1 MKSIKTRLIVY
12 FSVLILLISISTGF
26 LTLRN
31 ASKLI
36 VEEAEVAIQS
46 LVSEGASLTESR
58 FESEFRYLEGLTNI
72 AVLSN
77 PDEEMS
83 SKMAIL
89 LEKAEESDYIR
100 LGVVDLKGN
109 LYLSDSYGI
118 NNEIVN
124 VKEREYYQNS
134 LQGKRQIM
142 PPTISVNSDDNGEM
156 IIVKSIPMY
165 FNNEITGVLVAVG
178 EANFLNNIVDEM
190 SYGEQGYA
198 YIIDEN
204 GTVLAHP
211 NREMVTGQFNP
222 LEEVKVDESFQEVAH
237 VFSRI
242 LDEKRG
248 IDDYHYN
255 GEHLYAAFAPI
266 EGTNWSLVITAV
278 EDEVLGAIPRL
289 QWAIMVVSVIIFI
302 ISIVI
307 TFFIGSSITSPI
319 IKIIKHSQHV
329 ADLDLTKDVPE
340 NLSKRRDE
348 VGKLSVALQSV
359 TDNLRTVIVDI
370 TKSAENVS
378 ASSEQLTATSQQSAS
393 SVEEVAQTIAE
404 IASGASSQAL
414 STEEG
419 SEKAFLLGD
428 TVAKDQIYLK
438 ELNEASEKVFV
449 HVGEG
454 LVEIDNLMNI
464 SAESS
469 QATKEVETGILK
481 TNDSAKKIG
490 EASSVIAA
498 IAEQTNLLALNAAIE
513 AARAGEAGKGF
524 SVVADEIR
532 KLAEQS
538 SNSTKIIDEVVK
550 ELQLNSNDAVKVME
564 NVSVILKEQEVSVK
578 ETKQKYVTISDAMK
592 EAENAVQKL
601 NRSSQE
607 IDKMK
612 DDIIGTLQS
621 LSAIAEENSA
631 STEEVSATMEEQTA
645 SIEDISRASE
655 ELSNLAQSLQEIIAK
670 FKV

>member
-36 VEEAEVAIQS
+36 VEEAEEALQS

-58 FESEFRYLEGLTNI
+58 FEGEFRYLEGLTNLT
-72 AVLSN
+72 VLSN
-77 PDEEMS
+77 PEEELS

-100 LGVVDLKGN
+100 LGVADLNGN

-134 LQGKRQIM
+134 LQGQRQIM
-142 PPTISVNSDDNGEM
+142 PPAISVNRDDNGDM
-156 IIVKSIPMY
+156 IIVKSVPMY

-198 YIIDEN
+198 YIINEN
-204 GTVLAHP
+204 GTILAHP

-222 LEEVKVDESFQEVAH
+222 LEEVGVDESLQEVAH

-248 IDDYHYN
+248 IDDYRYN
-255 GEHLYAAFAPI
+255 GEHLYVAFAPI

-289 QWAIMVVSVIIFI
+289 QWAIIFVSVIIFI

-329 ADLDLTKDVPE
+329 ADLDLTKDVPD
-340 NLSKRRDE
+340 NLSKKRDE
-348 VGKLSVALQSV
+348 VGKLSVALQSI

-393 SVEEVAQTIAE
+393 SVEEIAQTIAE

-414 STEEG
+414 NTEEG

-438 ELNEASEKVFV
+438 ELNEASEKVFI

-464 SAESS
+464 SVESS
-469 QATKEVETGILK
+469 KATKEVETGILK

-550 ELQLNSNDAVKVME
+550 ELQLNSNDAVKVMG

-592 EAENAVQKL
+592 EAENAVQNL

-612 DDIIGTLQS
+612 DDIVDTLQS